1 MSVVVPSSGDGEYLG
16 GPVDIQ
22 KAWRKLAGG
31 SPRAAE
37 VLMEVAEHGRSEIA
51 RVTAASRWLSIV
63 GLGEQSTLNGVI
75 QVIPPQFTE
84 DEGDNGIP
92 VSTQIR
98 QRLDEQR
105 RAYELRMEESEADIM
120 EAEIVD

>member
-1 MSVVVPSSGDGEYLG
+1 MSVVVPTSGGEYLG
-16 GPVDIQ
+16 GPTDIQ
-22 KAWRKLAGG
+22 QAWRELAGG
-31 SPRAAE
+31 SPRAAR
-37 VLMEVAEHGRSEIA
+37 VLMDVAENGRSEIA

-63 GLGEQSTLNGVI
+63 GLGEKSEVNTNI
-75 QVIPPQFTE
+75 HVIPPEFTE

-98 QRLDEQR
+98 KRLDEQR
-105 RAYELRMEESEADIM
+105 AEHDLRLAEAESDIL